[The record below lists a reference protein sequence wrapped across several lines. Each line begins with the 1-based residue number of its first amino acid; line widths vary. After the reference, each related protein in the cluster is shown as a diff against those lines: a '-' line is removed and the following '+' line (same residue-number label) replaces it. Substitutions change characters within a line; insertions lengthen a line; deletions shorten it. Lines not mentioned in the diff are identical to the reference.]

1 MGQKKKSI
9 VNQLHSDFY
18 LEKLVNNEISKFIV
32 QNQPLSQWM
41 KDSQK
46 RKKKRKKKKK
56 NVSEWRNILNK
67 YKYHVFYSSVIFFE
81 NIVKNWIEST
91 TILNI

>member
-1 MGQKKKSI
+1 MINIAFFWDKKKKSI

-46 RKKKRKKKKK
+46 RKKKKKKEKEKCKWMKK
-56 NVSEWRNILNK
+56 YIK
-67 YKYHVFYSSVIFFE
+67 
-81 NIVKNWIEST
+81 
-91 TILNI
+91 